1 MQTDTP
7 TVAHVFERAAAL
19 TDPDAHD
26 EIVAALVERFEDDE
40 RPARGVDDFE
50 QLAWE
55 AVGREDPE
63 GDSPAGQ
70 MTAAAATWL
79 VTNPGQDDDQ
89 ARVLREAARLAYH
102 GDPPPAV
109 AGWLAELGIEAAR

>member
-26 EIVAALVERFEDDE
+26 EVVAALIERFEDDD
-40 RPARGVDDFE
+40 RPARGVEDFE
-50 QLAWE
+50 EVAWE

-79 VTNPGQDDDQ
+79 ATNPGQGHDQ
-89 ARVLREAARLAYH
+89 ERVLREAARLAFH

-109 AGWLAELGIEAAR
+109 AGWLAGLGIEVGS

>member
-1 MQTDTP
+1 MQTDIP
-7 TVAHVFERAAAL
+7 TVSHVFERAAAL

-26 EIVAALVERFEDDE
+26 EVVAGLVERFEDDD
-40 RPARGVDDFE
+40 RPARSIEDFE

-55 AVGREDPE
+55 ALGRDDPE

-79 VTNPGQDDDQ
+79 ATNPVQEH
-89 ARVLREAARLAYH
+89 ARDHVLREAARLAFH
-102 GDPPPAV
+102 GDPPASV
-109 AGWLAELGIEAAR
+109 AAWLAEHGIDAGP